1 MKYRTSLPAFVFV
14 LFASVALSTAC
25 GSSRRS
31 EPIHGS
37 PPLKT
42 PGEKQ
47 GEVLYMRFCD
57 QCHPGGSGGLGPG
70 LNNKPAP
77 GAAIRLQIREGMG
90 AMPAFGKNEISDSEV
105 DAIIEYMMAIRSYES
120 EADD

>member
-1 MKYRTSLPAFVFV
+1 MTLRTALPV
-14 LFASVALSTAC
+14 LVLASTVLAMAC

-31 EPIHGS
+31 EPILGP

-42 PGEKQ
+42 AGEQQ
-47 GEVLYMRFCD
+47 GEVLFMKFCH
-57 QCHPGGSGGLGPG
+57 QCHPGGGGGLGPG

-77 GAAIRLQIREGMG
+77 AAAIRLQIREGMG
-90 AMPAFGKNEISDSEV
+90 AMPAFGKDEIKDNEV
-105 DAIIEYMMAIRSYES
+105 DAIIEYMMAMRSYES

>member
-1 MKYRTSLPAFVFV
+1 MRVRNALPAVFV
-14 LFASVALSTAC
+14 GLALAALATGC

-31 EPIHGS
+31 AAIHGP

-42 PGEKQ
+42 PAEKQ
-47 GEVLYMRFCD
+47 GEVLFMRFCH
-57 QCHPGGSGGLGPG
+57 QCHPHGSGGLGPG

-77 GAAIRLQIREGMG
+77 AAAIRLQIREGMG
-90 AMPAFGKNEISDSEV
+90 AMPAFGKDEIKDPEV
-105 DAIIEYMMAIRSYES
+105 DAIIAYMLAIRSYES